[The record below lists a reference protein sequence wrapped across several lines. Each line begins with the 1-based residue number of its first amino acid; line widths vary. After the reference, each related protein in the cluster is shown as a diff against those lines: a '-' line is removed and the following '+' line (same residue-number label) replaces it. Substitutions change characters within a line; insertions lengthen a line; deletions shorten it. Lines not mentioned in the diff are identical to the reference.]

1 MRETLCPKAAGGEP
15 GVTSC
20 LASSIK
26 GYDQMRS
33 PKAFFVFVFFVLEL
47 CRHPNRDD
55 KERTERGQ
63 SKVDLSCSVFT
74 CVVHQLFMSAQ
85 CREFGFCVS
94 DRRAV
99 FECSPY
105 SK

>member
-1 MRETLCPKAAGGEP
+1 MCETLCPKAAGGEP

-33 PKAFFVFVFFVLEL
+33 PKAFFVFVFFLQQALQNDVLEL
-47 CRHPNRDD
+47 FRQPNRDD

-63 SKVDLSCSVFT
+63 SRVN
-74 CVVHQLFMSAQ
+74 
-85 CREFGFCVS
+85 
-94 DRRAV
+94 
-99 FECSPY
+99 
-105 SK
+105 